1 VGNRPKKP
9 SFQKKSPTVTFREE
23 PAGRETL
30 AAIAEEF
37 KPVAHQIRAPGR
49 IRTTTK
55 HYGDRISNAPGAVSP
70 KSARAMD
77 TSPEVTVTFKPA
89 GRETYATI
97 VSEHRKEVP
106 DIEIITDQ
114 EDQGLSDDDWLATL
128 EIEQIFTFVVHAGP
142 EHFQTP
148 EQRRRLVEKRLLTQ
162 MKGVDLRQVTRVDV
176 TPSSR
181 GDRIKVKV
189 WVEISE

>member
-1 VGNRPKKP
+1 M
-9 SFQKKSPTVTFREE
+9 TFREE

-30 AAIAEEF
+30 SAIAEEF
-37 KPVAHQIRAPGR
+37 KPTPHQIRSPER
-49 IRTTTK
+49 IRTTTR

-89 GRETYATI
+89 GRETYAAI
-97 VSEHRKEVP
+97 VSEHRKELP

-114 EDQGLSDDDWLATL
+114 EDEGLSDEEWFASL
-128 EIEQIFTFVVHAGP
+128 EIEQVFTFVVHAGP
-142 EHFQTP
+142 EHFRSP
-148 EQRRRLVEKRLLTQ
+148 EQRRRLVEQRLLTQ
-162 MKGVDLRQVTRVDV
+162 MKGIDLRQVTRVDV

-189 WVEISE
+189 WVEVSE